1 MVCSCCGAADKTS
14 LGCSCTGGK
23 SHICLNV
30 MHWQLVERASLR
42 EDVIALKWRAIVNNV
57 CASEKEERTKV
68 FDCVKRRR
76 DKPVR
81 TMRLNP
87 ENQPLHGHPEWL
99 EPQ

>member
-1 MVCSCCGAADKTS
+1 
-14 LGCSCTGGK
+14 
-23 SHICLNV
+23 

-76 DKPVR
+76 
-81 TMRLNP
+81 
-87 ENQPLHGHPEWL
+87 E
-99 EPQ
+99 